1 METMQ
6 LLVTVITTILAL
18 LIIPIPLKQIQAGGY
33 GIFSLFRKP
42 RFFYKRTAMLF
53 VTSLLFVGLYLTGRR
68 FSYSLVFSATYFAFY
83 ALFSFVSVCAVI
95 SGKVKNPPVY
105 TNRLTR
111 LYVFSGLLVII
122 SGVVALCLLHD
133 HRFLL
138 YAVCAPCAAVFATAI
153 ANAILNPFERL
164 NNRRYVKKPKRNL
177 PETTAS

>member
-1 METMQ
+1 M
-6 LLVTVITTILAL
+6 
-18 LIIPIPLKQIQAGGY
+18 
-33 GIFSLFRKP
+33 
-42 RFFYKRTAMLF
+42 
-53 VTSLLFVGLYLTGRR
+53 
-68 FSYSLVFSATYFAFY
+68 
-83 ALFSFVSVCAVI
+83 I

-122 SGVVALCLLHD
+122 SGVVALCLMHD

-164 NNRRYVKKPKRNL
+164 NNRRYVQKPKRNL